1 LWLLHLKV
9 GVSACWDVVADA
21 VSNFQNN
28 GDTNQAAAISLY
40 AILSFITLFILTFLM
55 AGHLFGAYPDIQREL
70 MEGIQRASP
79 SAAQGLLAGLGA
91 LEDRQRGLGWIG
103 IITLVWFSS
112 MIFGAIE
119 TALDMIFRSRK
130 HRNYIAS
137 KLLATAM
144 IPLAW
149 AVGIMSIVV
158 TSIAAL
164 VAGQPLLVESG
175 LPYMGFIQGATFRH
189 LIPYAVTV
197 LFFTLVYKITPTVRI
212 PLGVALTGSAIFAAL
227 MELAKHVFTWYVA
240 NYTRYNII
248 YGPLETVIVVLLW
261 VFYIA
266 LILLF
271 CAEIM
276 SSYMRR
282 DMLLLE
288 KAFFKPGKNG
298 ATQDERLVRKFGRV
312 YRRGSYIFR
321 EGDHDHDMYYIL
333 SGRVRVEKNAGHVR
347 KTLSDLEPGEYF
359 GEMAPLIDAP
369 RTASAQAL
377 EDSTLAVID
386 RKTFLNFLRE
396 NEGMSLFM
404 LREFS
409 NRVLRINVS
418 LEETTRAWLR
428 LLVILYLL
436 KAWSPEGRRD
446 FMAELLEL
454 TGKERGEIENCLDDL
469 TREGIIAVED
479 GRVSAFHSRTA
490 WTAVLKGTDR
500 GAEPRRPETA
510 PPCR

>member
-40 AILSFITLFILTFLM
+40 AILSFIPLFILPFLM

-396 NEGMSLFM
+396 NEGCPCSCSGNSPTASSGSMSPGRDDAGLAPAAGHP
-404 LREFS
+404 LP
-409 NRVLRINVS
+409 
-418 LEETTRAWLR
+418 
-428 LLVILYLL
+428 
-436 KAWSPEGRRD
+436 PEGMVSRGQAD

-479 GRVSAFHSRTA
+479 GRVVR
-490 WTAVLKGTDR
+490 LPQQDR
-500 GAEPRRPETA
+500 LDGGPERDGQGGRA
-510 PPCR
+510 

>member
-1 LWLLHLKV
+1 MRPPSDKRAPAYRRWPALWFLHLKV
-9 GVSACWDVVADA
+9 GVSACWDVFTDA
-21 VSNFQNN
+21 VLNFQNN

-40 AILSFITLFILTFLM
+40 AILSFIPLFILTFLM
-55 AGHLFGAYPDIQREL
+55 AGHLFGAYPDVQREL
-70 MEGIQRASP
+70 MEGIQRMSP

-103 IITLVWFSS
+103 LITLVWFSS

-119 TALDMIFRSRK
+119 TALDMIFRSKK

-149 AVGIMSIVV
+149 AVGISSIVV

-164 VAGQPLLVESG
+164 VAGQPILVESG
-175 LPYMGFIQGATFRH
+175 LPYMGFIQGATFRY

-212 PLGVALTGSAIFAAL
+212 PLGVSLTGSAIFSAL

-248 YGPLETVIVVLLW
+248 YGPLETVIIVLLW

-288 KAFFKPGKNG
+288 KAFFKPGRNG
-298 ATQDERLVRKFGRV
+298 ATQDERLLRKLA
-312 YRRGSYIFR
+312 GSTAAAAIS
-321 EGDHDHDMYYIL
+321 
-333 SGRVRVEKNAGHVR
+333 SGRG
-347 KTLSDLEPGEYF
+347 
-359 GEMAPLIDAP
+359 
-369 RTASAQAL
+369 
-377 EDSTLAVID
+377 
-386 RKTFLNFLRE
+386 
-396 NEGMSLFM
+396 
-404 LREFS
+404 
-409 NRVLRINVS
+409 
-418 LEETTRAWLR
+418 TT
-428 LLVILYLL
+428 
-436 KAWSPEGRRD
+436 
-446 FMAELLEL
+446 
-454 TGKERGEIENCLDDL
+454 T
-469 TREGIIAVED
+469 
-479 GRVSAFHSRTA
+479 
-490 WTAVLKGTDR
+490 
-500 GAEPRRPETA
+500 
-510 PPCR
+510 